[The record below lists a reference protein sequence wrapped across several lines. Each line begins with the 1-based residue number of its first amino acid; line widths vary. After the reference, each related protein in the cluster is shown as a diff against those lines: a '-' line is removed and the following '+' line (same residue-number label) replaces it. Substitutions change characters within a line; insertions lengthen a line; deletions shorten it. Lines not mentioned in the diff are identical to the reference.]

1 MTNQIIFFEK
11 RTSDKNDIL
20 KKNFKVKIF
29 TIDPKSVKQH
39 EKWFLSAP
47 KEAVAIDR
55 HYFYTVAVALLLNL
69 IIAGAPLLVK

>member
-39 EKWFLSAP
+39 EK
-47 KEAVAIDR
+47 
-55 HYFYTVAVALLLNL
+55 
-69 IIAGAPLLVK
+69 